1 MFYNNKSNKDSKNSK
16 SNRNK
21 RSYINKNRIKK
32 NNLRKIIIN
41 KSKSII
47 IRKNKW
53 KVNITLMKNRMKSL
67 YKRRK
72 FNSNKK
78 SLNRNSLILDYV
90 DRLIK
95 LCLLMMGTMLK
106 DFLTNLDNKLVIKRI
121 IYSKRL

>member
-53 KVNITLMKNRMKSL
+53 KVNITLMKNHMKSL